1 METSLRAAR
10 TFGACGENSLL
21 AQVFGSDFAVPSW
34 PALCPFSARGL
45 GESPNSILVK
55 VVGQA
60 AGKGWVG
67 GRAVL
72 AAKCCNPLEVGPA
85 SLVETTEPE
94 LRLVQST
101 DSHFRWWCNCVEAL
115 TEELSLLPGPAR
127 TNTVEVLSRV
137 WRLLPT
143 YRLRQVF
150 IAVRDLS

>member
-1 METSLRAAR
+1 M
-10 TFGACGENSLL
+10 F
-21 AQVFGSDFAVPSW
+21 
-34 PALCPFSARGL
+34 
-45 GESPNSILVK
+45 
-55 VVGQA
+55 
-60 AGKGWVG
+60 
-67 GRAVL
+67 

-94 LRLVQST
+94 LRLVHST